1 MDAVKVLNPDGT
13 TSVTGFKKIIKRK
26 DGTIDW
32 SKAKSP
38 NIHTIAPASWDN
50 AKILSAGNQVGNS
63 PGVLLRESNGVKTTV
78 HTAILDGVKW
88 QVVKDNGV
96 ITSSYPTGG

>member
-50 AKILSAGNQVGNS
+50 AKILSEVTKLVIRQVFYFGNLMV
-63 PGVLLRESNGVKTTV
+63 
-78 HTAILDGVKW
+78 
-88 QVVKDNGV
+88 
-96 ITSSYPTGG
+96 